1 MAPRGMSA
9 WSLGIK
15 QFSEHDLEQLVEA
28 ERLKR
33 ARLLVDTIDDL
44 YEDEWSVCGTVHD
57 DKPYLAMV
65 HHAGGP
71 LSSECECPDGDPGSW
86 CEHAVAVGL
95 CYLDE
100 A

>member
-9 WSLGIK
+9 WSLGMK
-15 QFSEHDLEQLVEA
+15 QFSEQDLEQLAGA
-28 ERLKR
+28 ERLER

-57 DKPYLAMV
+57 DKPFLAMV
-65 HHAGGP
+65 HHAGAP
-71 LSSECECPDGDPGSW
+71 LGSECECPDGGPGSW

-95 CYLDE
+95 CYLDDV
-100 A
+100 

>member
-1 MAPRGMSA
+1 MASHERSA
-9 WSLGIK
+9 WWLGVK
-15 QFSEHDLEQLVEA
+15 VFSEADLEQLVGRD
-28 ERLKR
+28 RLER
-33 ARLLVDTIDDL
+33 ARRLVDTIDDL
-44 YEDEWSVCGTVHD
+44 YEDEWSICGTVHD

-65 HHAGGP
+65 HHVGGP

>member
-1 MAPRGMSA
+1 MSA
-9 WSLGIK
+9 WSVGIK
-15 QFSEHDLEQLVEA
+15 AFSQQDLEQLAGA
-28 ERLKR
+28 EHLKR
-33 ARLLVDTIDDL
+33 ARSLVDTIDDL

-71 LSSECECPDGDPGSW
+71 LGSECECPDGDPGNW

>member
-1 MAPRGMSA
+1 MAPHGMSA

-15 QFSEHDLEQLVEA
+15 AFSEQDLEQLAGA
-28 ERLKR
+28 ERFER

-44 YEDEWSVCGTVHD
+44 YEDEWSICGTVHD

-65 HHAGGP
+65 HHVGHP
-71 LSSECECPDGDPGSW
+71 LGCECECPDGAPGSW

-100 A
+100 G

>member
-1 MAPRGMSA
+1 MVPREMST
-9 WSLGIK
+9 WWLGVK
-15 QFSEHDLEQLVEA
+15 VFSEDDLEQLA
-28 ERLKR
+28 GRARLER

-44 YEDEWSVCGTVHD
+44 YEDEWSLCGTVHD

-65 HHAGGP
+65 HHVGRP
-71 LSSECECPDGDPGSW
+71 LGSECECPDGDPGSW